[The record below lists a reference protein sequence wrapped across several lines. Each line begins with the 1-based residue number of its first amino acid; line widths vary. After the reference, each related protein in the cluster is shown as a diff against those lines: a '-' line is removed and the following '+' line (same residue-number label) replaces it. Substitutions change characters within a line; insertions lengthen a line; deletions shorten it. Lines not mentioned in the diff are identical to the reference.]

1 MKPTKQT
8 IMDRLIQIMKE
19 CEEFKIKYY
28 YVERAA
34 TAMFEMET
42 DISSYD
48 IGKTEEEK
56 AKDD

>member
-1 MKPTKQT
+1 
-8 IMDRLIQIMKE
+8 MKE